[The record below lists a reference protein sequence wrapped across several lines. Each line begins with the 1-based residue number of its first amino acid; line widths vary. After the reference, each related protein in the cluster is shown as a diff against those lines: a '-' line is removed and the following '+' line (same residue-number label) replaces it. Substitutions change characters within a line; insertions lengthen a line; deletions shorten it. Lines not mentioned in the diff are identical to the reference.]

1 MLKYFDPGTIV
12 VITVTFL
19 LFAAALFVKGFTQDL
34 LLEAGVFLVSTKL
47 ILMAYR
53 NTINYKDIKKDL
65 EEIKSLLREKN

>member
-12 VITVTFL
+12 IITVTFL
-19 LFAAALFVKGFTQDL
+19 LFAVALFVKGFTQDL

-53 NTINYKDIKKDL
+53 NAINYKDIRKDL
-65 EEIKSLLREKN
+65 EEIKSLLREKD